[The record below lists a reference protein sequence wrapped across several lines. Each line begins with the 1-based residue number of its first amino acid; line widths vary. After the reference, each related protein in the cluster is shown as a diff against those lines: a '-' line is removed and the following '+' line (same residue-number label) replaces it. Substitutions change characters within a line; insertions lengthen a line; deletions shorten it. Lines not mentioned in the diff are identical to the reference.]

1 MISKATMRKR
11 KKEIKKRQP
20 SKPRHRTK
28 SRHQTK
34 SLGQI
39 RALVLQYVRR
49 HEREDIHTREVGE
62 AVGAADALAFDLV
75 EEILEQFV
83 RERVLRRGKS
93 RKSYYYE
100 HKSKVME
107 GKFRRKAGKGHNFFF
122 PDDGSDPIRVAE
134 RNSGHALD
142 GDSVRV
148 QLLAARRGQEA
159 EGEVIEITERVES
172 TFVGVMSINH
182 GLSFLITDSNKLNND
197 ILIPERNLNGAKDGE
212 KVVVRVLE
220 WPERAKNPVGEVLA
234 IIGTPGDNDTEMHA
248 ILAEYGLPYV
258 YPSSVEEYADGLDE
272 QVALSDEFERE
283 DFRDAP
289 TFTIDPADAKDYDDA
304 LSIRRMK
311 SGHWEV
317 GVHIADVTAY
327 VRPGDPIDKEAA
339 ERATSVYLVD
349 RTVPMLP
356 ERLCNDLCSL
366 REGVDR
372 PAYSVI
378 FEMNDQAKV
387 LDYRIT
393 RTVINSNRRM
403 AYEEAQAMITGAEG
417 DYAEEVRNL
426 NALAQKLRQRRMKN
440 GSIDFDRT
448 EMAFELDEKGKPLE
462 VYVKHSLEANKLIE
476 EFMLLA
482 NQAVAQFVQHLR
494 GEKTPPAFVYRV
506 HDRPD
511 EDRLHELSEFVQ
523 RMGYRLDYTGEHDSI
538 AAAINRLLE
547 EIQGKPEENMIE
559 VLTIRTMAKA
569 VYQTENIGH
578 FGLGFADYTH
588 FTSPIRRHP
597 DMMVHRLLTRYM
609 AGKPSVNKKELDEIC
624 KHDSEMENLASDAE
638 RTSIKYKQVE
648 YMQERLGMEFDG
660 VISGVKDFGI
670 FVELTENGCEG
681 LVPIREL
688 DDDYYELDE
697 KTYALVGY
705 NHKRR
710 YALGDKIKVRV
721 ARADLGRRQLD
732 FGLAESEQ

>member
-1 MISKATMRKR
+1 MGKR
-11 KKEIKKRQP
+11 KKEIKKNRHAARPGRSARRGP
-20 SKPRHRTK
+20 SEKTK
-28 SRHQTK
+28 SV
-34 SLGQI
+34 GQI
-39 RALVLQYVRR
+39 RNMVLQYLRQ
-49 HEREDIHTREVGE
+49 HEGEDIHTRAVGE
-62 AVGAADALAFDLV
+62 GVGASDALAFDLV
-75 EEILEQFV
+75 EEVLEQYV

-93 RKSYYYE
+93 RKSYLYE
-100 HKSKVME
+100 PKSKVME
-107 GKFRRKAGKGHNFFF
+107 GAFKRKAGKGHNFFF

-142 GDSVRV
+142 GDRVRV
-148 QLLAARRGQEA
+148 QLLATRRGQEP
-159 EGEVIEITERVES
+159 EGEVIEITERSES
-172 TFVGVMSINH
+172 TFVGVMSINN
-182 GLSFLITDSNKLNND
+182 GLSFLLTDSNKLGND

-258 YPSSVEEYADGLDE
+258 YPSDVEAYAEQLDE
-272 QVALSDEFERE
+272 NTAFTDEYERE
-283 DFRDAP
+283 DFRSVT

-304 LSIRRMK
+304 LSLRRMD
-311 SGHWEV
+311 SGRWEV

-327 VRPGDPIDKEAA
+327 VKPGDPIDKEAA

-366 REGVDR
+366 RQGVDR
-372 PAYSVI
+372 PAYAVI
-378 FEMNDQAKV
+378 FELDDDARV
-387 LDYRIT
+387 RDYRIT

-403 AYEEAQAMITGAEG
+403 AYEEAQAMIEGEEG
-417 DYAEEVRNL
+417 DFANEVRQL
-426 NALAQKLRQRRMKN
+426 NTLAQKLRKRRLDA

-448 EMAFELDEKGKPLE
+448 EMAFKLDENGKPLE
-462 VYVKHSLEANKLIE
+462 VYIKRSLEANKLIE

-482 NQAVAQFVQHLR
+482 NQAVAKFVQHLK
-494 GEKTPPAFVYRV
+494 GDKKAPAFVYRV

-511 EDRLHELSEFVQ
+511 EDRLHELSEFVM
-523 RMGYRLDYTGEHDSI
+523 RLGYKLDYTGEYEDIS
-538 AAAINRLLE
+538 AGLNKLLE
-547 EIQGKPEENMIE
+547 EIQGKPEENMLE
-559 VLTIRTMAKA
+559 VLIIRTMAKA
-569 VYQTENIGH
+569 IYQTENIGH

-609 AGKPSVNKKELDEIC
+609 SGMRSMNKKELDEIC
-624 KHDSEMENLASDAE
+624 KHDSEMEKLASDAE

-648 YMQERLGMEFDG
+648 YMQERLGQEYDG

-670 FVELTENGCEG
+670 FVELTDNGCEG

-697 KTYALVGY
+697 KTYSLVGY

-710 YALGDKIKVRV
+710 YALGDKIRVRV

-732 FGLAESEQ
+732 FDLADEQP